1 VTDEVFNVAN
11 GIETSLLELAET
23 LLKVM
28 GSDLQPEFGPER
40 SVNSVR
46 RRLADTERA
55 RELLGFDAHV
65 DLASGLEQL
74 VAWWVK
80 ESENGRLPV

>member
-1 VTDEVFNVAN
+1 
-11 GIETSLLELAET
+11 
-23 LLKVM
+23 M
-28 GSDLQPEFGPER
+28 R
-40 SVNSVR
+40 S
-46 RRLADTERA
+46 ATERA
-55 RELLGFDAHV
+55 RQALGFEASV